1 MRANATRPFSR
12 GFRRR
17 RLLGIWLAVFAVFA
31 LAAGEVL
38 VWPQASGDKVAVK
51 GGTQVDYSH
60 AEDGYVMISQ
70 EPGSKRYKL
79 RMEKDGETYTYDLN
93 SDGAWEIIPL
103 QLGTG
108 TYAVKVFKQASGNKY
123 SSVSSQKI
131 QVDGFSR
138 ENACFLCPNQYVYYT
153 PESAV
158 VALSQQLCANL
169 TEEREKV
176 QAVRDWVKANI
187 RYDYVQAL
195 TVQSGYLPDLDQ
207 VLEKKM
213 GICFDYA
220 SLTAALLRV
229 QGIAVKLVIGY
240 ADNTYHAWNEVYL
253 SGQWV
258 RLDITAQ
265 ASNMNVK
272 SYTTERFY

>member
-60 AEDGYVMISQ
+60 AEDGYVMICQ
-70 EPGSKRYKL
+70 EAGNKRYKL

-108 TYAVKVFKQASGNKY
+108 
-123 SSVSSQKI
+123 
-131 QVDGFSR
+131 R
-138 ENACFLCPNQYVYYT
+138 CF
-153 PESAV
+153 
-158 VALSQQLCANL
+158 
-169 TEEREKV
+169 
-176 QAVRDWVKANI
+176 
-187 RYDYVQAL
+187 
-195 TVQSGYLPDLDQ
+195 
-207 VLEKKM
+207 
-213 GICFDYA
+213 
-220 SLTAALLRV
+220 
-229 QGIAVKLVIGY
+229 
-240 ADNTYHAWNEVYL
+240 
-253 SGQWV
+253 
-258 RLDITAQ
+258 ITWC
-265 ASNMNVK
+265 
-272 SYTTERFY
+272 

>member
-60 AEDGYVMISQ
+60 AEDGYVMICQ
-70 EPGSKRYKL
+70 EAGSKRYKL

-138 ENACFLCPNQYVYYT
+138 ERPFILPLFRRY
-153 PESAV
+153 SKI
-158 VALSQQLCANL
+158 AL
-169 TEEREKV
+169 
-176 QAVRDWVKANI
+176 
-187 RYDYVQAL
+187 AL
-195 TVQSGYLPDLDQ
+195 
-207 VLEKKM
+207 
-213 GICFDYA
+213 
-220 SLTAALLRV
+220 
-229 QGIAVKLVIGY
+229 
-240 ADNTYHAWNEVYL
+240 
-253 SGQWV
+253 
-258 RLDITAQ
+258 
-265 ASNMNVK
+265 
-272 SYTTERFY
+272 